1 MKLMTNWL
9 RDLFSKRPSTKSTP
23 ETVVIPVTL
32 TGSQT
37 QGAEKKIAPASV
49 KQSPQTPK
57 VRVVFMGTPALSAT
71 LLEAL
76 LTEGYNIVG
85 VVTKPDRPIG
95 RKQAVEESPVKET
108 ALKHNLPLLQPEKID
123 AGALLEI
130 KNWKPDIIVVAA
142 YGKILPG
149 ELLSLPG
156 FGCVNFHTS
165 LLPKWRGASPIQN
178 AILSG
183 ATETGVTIML
193 MDKGMDT
200 GDILT
205 QRTVPIDPNDT
216 TPTLTD
222 KLLIAGQALLLETL
236 PLWIERHITPT
247 KQNNEDAT
255 LCQLIERSDG
265 HIMWSDDAESIYHRY
280 RALYPWPGVFT
291 YWKKTDNLLR
301 LKLLTLSYQK
311 ENVQSTKP
319 LGAVF
324 EVDGKIGIQTSI
336 GVIFPET
343 VQLEG
348 KTPVSIKEFLL
359 GNEGFIGS
367 FLE

>member
-1 MKLMTNWL
+1 MTNWL
-9 RDLFSKRPSTKSTP
+9 KDFFSKRASTKNTG
-23 ETVVIPVTL
+23 EEVVIPVTL
-32 TGSQT
+32 TGSQAQST
-37 QGAEKKIAPASV
+37 KKEISPVAV
-49 KQSPQTPK
+49 KQPTQTPK

-76 LTEGYNIVG
+76 IVQGYNIVG

-95 RKQAVEESPVKET
+95 RKQTVEESPVKET
-108 ALKHNLPLLQPEKID
+108 ALKHNLPILQPEKID
-123 AGALLEI
+123 ATALLEI
-130 KNWKPDIIVVAA
+130 QNWKPDVVVVAA
-142 YGKILPG
+142 YGKILP
-149 ELLSLPG
+149 ESLLSLPG

-205 QRTVPIDPNDT
+205 QKTVPIDPDDT

-222 KLLIAGQALLLETL
+222 KLLVAGQALLLETL

-247 KQNNEDAT
+247 KQDNEKAT

-291 YWKKTDNLLR
+291 YWKKADNLLR

-311 ENVQSTKP
+311 ENPTLPQP

-324 EVDGKIGIQTSI
+324 EIDGKIGIQTSI

>member
-1 MKLMTNWL
+1 MTNWL
-9 RDLFSKRPSTKSTP
+9 KDFFSKRASTKNTGK
-23 ETVVIPVTL
+23 EVAIPVTL
-32 TGSQT
+32 TGSQAQST
-37 QGAEKKIAPASV
+37 KKKISPVAV
-49 KQSPQTPK
+49 KQPTQTPK
-57 VRVVFMGTPALSAT
+57 VRVVFMGTPILSAT

-76 LTEGYNIVG
+76 IVQGYNIVG

-95 RKQAVEESPVKET
+95 RKQTVEESPVKET
-108 ALKHNLPLLQPEKID
+108 ALKHNLPILQPEKID
-123 AGALLEI
+123 AATLLEI
-130 KNWKPDIIVVAA
+130 QNWKPDVVVVAA
-142 YGKILPG
+142 YGKILP
-149 ELLSLPG
+149 ERLLSLPG

-205 QRTVPIDPNDT
+205 QKTVPIDPDDT

-222 KLLIAGQALLLETL
+222 KLLVAGQALLLETL

-247 KQNNEDAT
+247 KQDNEKAT

-265 HIMWSDDAESIYHRY
+265 HIMWSDDAESIYNRY

-291 YWKKTDNLLR
+291 YWKKSDNLLR

-311 ENVQSTKP
+311 ENIQPTKP

-324 EVDGKIGIQTSI
+324 EIDGKIGIQTSV